1 MQTQILYE
9 DQDILVI
16 RKPAGLA
23 AQTARVDRPDV
34 ESELKNYLAPSASPF
49 LVHRLDQ
56 PVEGLMAVGKNRKAA
71 ASLSAQLN
79 RTDGR
84 GKFVKRYYCV
94 FYKNTSAQEGQLWD
108 FLYREPGNRTAARD
122 ADTEGDG
129 DAEGKASAKA
139 ASLSYRMV
147 QETSVPLPTDGAAIP
162 GIISPVRL
170 ALAVVTTDTGRFH
183 QIRAQMAHAGMP
195 LLGDQKYGNDVSL
208 RLSSALGI
216 RNVALCAYSLEFA
229 HPVSHKTLRFQIT
242 PQGKAFSYFSF

>member
-79 RTDGR
+79 RTDGKE
-84 GKFVKRYYCV
+84 KFVKRYYCV

-108 FLYREPGNRTAARD
+108 FLHREPGNRTAARD
-122 ADTEGDG
+122 AD
-129 DAEGKASAKA
+129 AEGKDRAKA
-139 ASLSYRMV
+139 VSLSYRIV
-147 QETSVPLPTDGAAIP
+147 QETGVPLPADGAAIP